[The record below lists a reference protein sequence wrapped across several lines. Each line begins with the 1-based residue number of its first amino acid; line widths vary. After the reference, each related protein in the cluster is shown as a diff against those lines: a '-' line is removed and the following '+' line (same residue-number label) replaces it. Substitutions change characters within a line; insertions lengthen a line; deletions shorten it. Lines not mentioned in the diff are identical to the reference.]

1 VYANDS
7 YQKINPGFP
16 DEADGGWTRP
26 IHPTDLPGV
35 VAALADSHRHG
46 HDFDREFRFVRP
58 DGRVCWVHCRT
69 TPLRAETGEFTGD
82 IGTVEDITGR
92 KSAETELERV
102 QQELIDAS
110 HKAGVAEFTTGVL
123 HNVKNVINS
132 INVSAT
138 VLSRM
143 ILDSKSSGLTRLS
156 RLMREQG
163 GDLGAF
169 LTRDPKGKQVPAY
182 LELLAA
188 HLDTERKAVLEE
200 LRHLES
206 DVQHVKE
213 IVTME
218 QDFAKLGGT
227 SEKVRP
233 VELMADALR
242 INAASLSRHGVQVAS
257 EQDPDL
263 PEITVE
269 KHKVLQ
275 ILINFIR
282 NAKDACNDS
291 GRPERNVILRVRQ
304 DGSRVHFSVTD
315 NGVGITPEARARI
328 FAHGFTTKKQG
339 HGFGL
344 HSGARSAQDLGGALE
359 VHSDGPGTG
368 ATFTL
373 SLPLCPPAPVQ
384 PAADAAG
391 PDQPAIAPSPTPC
404 RHHSLT

>member
-1 VYANDS
+1 
-7 YQKINPGFP
+7 
-16 DEADGGWTRP
+16 
-26 IHPTDLPGV
+26 V

-46 HDFDREFRFVRP
+46 HDFDREFRFVRR
-58 DGRVCWVHCRT
+58 DGRTCWVHSRT
-69 TPLRAETGEFTGD
+69 TPLRSETGELTGD
-82 IGTVEDITGR
+82 IGTVEDITAR

-110 HKAGVAEFTTGVL
+110 HKAGAAEFTTGVL

-138 VLSRM
+138 LISRM
-143 ILDSKSSGLTRLS
+143 VQESKSPGLTRLS
-156 RLMREQG
+156 RLMHEQG

-169 LTRDPKGKQVPAY
+169 LTRDPKGQQVPAY

-188 HLDTERKAVLEE
+188 HLETERKAVLEE
-200 LRHLES
+200 LRHLEN
-206 DVQHVKE
+206 DVHHVKE

-218 QDFAKLGGT
+218 QDFARLGGT
-227 SEKVRP
+227 SERVRP

-242 INAASLSRHGVQVAS
+242 INAASLSRHGVQVTV
-257 EQDPDL
+257 ENDPDL

-282 NAKDACNDS
+282 NAKDACNES

-304 DGSRVHFSVTD
+304 GDARVHFSVTD
-315 NGVGITPEARARI
+315 NGVGITPETRAHI

-344 HSGARSAQDLGGALE
+344 HSGARSAHDLGGALE
-359 VHSDGPGTG
+359 VQSAGPGTG

-373 SLPLCPPAPVQ
+373 SLPLCAPASGPPP
-384 PAADAAG
+384 ADAAG
-391 PDQPAIAPSPTPC
+391 PENPAPEPSPAPVGTN
-404 RHHSLT
+404 S